1 MKRMG
6 GIHSVNR
13 GADTIGHTIRLTI
26 RIFCWSAVISLV
38 FSMVLTAGSI
48 WLFQGRPVL
57 SRMLLYS
64 KAWAK
69 SYAAQALMWAP
80 IGNKHPQWVLVET
93 DEGEVDPIQLEADLA
108 PVARRNFLWAGKVV
122 GICWGCIAGLML
134 VGFYRYGQRLMR
146 TTLHR
151 GQEIVSPKEFRRL
164 IPRKKAGD
172 YTLAEVPL
180 PKNSELQHAMI
191 LGAPGTG
198 KTLTLIALLERIR
211 RRGNKALVYD
221 PTGTFYSIFWQP
233 GDYLLNPLDAR
244 SQHWNPWAEIRTP
257 YDADTLAKSLI
268 PIEVNSD
275 PFWVNAA
282 RSILAAALN
291 RLPKGERTVERLI
304 EYLCTTDLSELAR
317 LVPGTDA
324 AALLSQ
330 DNPRTALSV
339 QATTATS
346 TRSLRYLWA
355 GEQPLFSI
363 RDWLAES
370 DDSWLFLGA
379 PADQQASLKPLL
391 TCWLESAATAVLS
404 LPPSQERRVFV
415 IIDELPT
422 LHRLEAIPRLL
433 AQGRKFGIAGF
444 IGLQNFAQLKEIY
457 GPAGADAL
465 AGQCSTWLTLRVP
478 DAESAEWASRNLGE
492 IDVTE
497 VQEAINYGAN
507 SFRDG
512 RRLSE
517 IRKPRPVV
525 SATQIQQLPDLEGY
539 LRLAGPY
546 PVVKVKVP
554 VVKRQSIQSL
564 HVPVNESKTV
574 YGLLR
579 DVPPALPAAKS
590 KSQRKNWKF

>member
-1 MKRMG
+1 
-6 GIHSVNR
+6 
-13 GADTIGHTIRLTI
+13 
-26 RIFCWSAVISLV
+26 
-38 FSMVLTAGSI
+38 MV
-48 WLFQGRPVL
+48 
-57 SRMLLYS
+57 LYS

-69 SYAAQALMWAP
+69 SYAAQAFMWAP

-93 DEGEVDPIQLEADLA
+93 AEGEVDPIQLEADLA
-108 PVARRNFLWAGKVV
+108 PVARRDFLWAGKAVV
-122 GICWGCIAGLML
+122 ISWICIAGLML
-134 VGFYRYGQRLMR
+134 VGFCRYGQRLMR
-146 TTLHR
+146 ATFHR
-151 GQEIVSPKEFRRL
+151 GKEIVSPKEIRRL
-164 IPRKKAGD
+164 IPRKKTGD
-172 YTLAEVPL
+172 YTLADVPL
-180 PKNSELQHAMI
+180 PKNSELQHTMI

-198 KTLTLIALLERIR
+198 KTLTLMALLERIR
-211 RRGNKALVYD
+211 KLGHKVLVYD
-221 PTGTFYSIFWQP
+221 PTGAFYSMFDRP
-233 GDYLLNPLDAR
+233 GDFLLNPLDAR
-244 SQHWNPWAEIRTP
+244 SQHWNPWAEIKAP
-257 YDADTLAKSLI
+257 YDADSLAKSLI
-268 PIEVNSD
+268 PIEANSD
-275 PFWVNAA
+275 PFWANAA

-291 RLPKGERTVERLI
+291 RLPKPERTVERLI

-324 AALLSQ
+324 AALLSP

-346 TRSLRYLWA
+346 NRSLRYLWA
-355 GEQPLFSI
+355 GELPLFSI
-363 RDWLAES
+363 RDWLARD

-404 LPPSQERRVFV
+404 MPPSQERRVFV

-433 AQGRKFGIAGF
+433 AQGRKYGVCGF
-444 IGLQNFAQLKEIY
+444 LGLQNFAQLKDIY

-478 DAESAEWASRNLGE
+478 DAESAEWTSRNLGE

-554 VVKRQSIQSL
+554 LVKRQSIQPL
-564 HVPVNESKTV
+564 YVPVDESKTV

-579 DVPPALPAAKS
+579 DVPPAPHATWGKS
-590 KSQRKNWKF
+590 RRKNSKF